1 MVTNKDMLNEVELS
15 RYNRGWESFKGRY
28 KVNSPKNVHS
38 GMPVI
43 SEVYQFEDKPIF
55 RAHVFGRRLRKF
67 DPYFIASEHPMPFWN
82 AQHYLMVGEQM
93 YSATLHLAIGNKY
106 NRRVAKEVPIEFN
119 WKKPIFFIDNVSIE
133 LIRVEE
139 GKLRGYDK
147 ETGYFSIYSDKTG
160 RVLSRMSAMS
170 FWQDRTYIQ
179 LLKKLRQG
187 DQFSMEKLL
196 RIIEAQDLI
205 HKRRTPKRQTLTTSK
220 DELIGLAQ
228 LGYYPQEKFDDF
240 FSLWD

>member
-1 MVTNKDMLNEVELS
+1 MVNIKDILTKEEIEEYGGEWN
-15 RYNRGWESFKGRY
+15 SFKGRCRL
-28 KVNSPKNVHS
+28 NASKNVHS

-93 YSATLHLAIGNKY
+93 YSASLHLAIGNKY
-106 NRRVAKEVPIEFN
+106 NERVAKEVPIEFN
-119 WKKPIFFIDNVSIE
+119 WKKPTFFIDNVSVE

-147 ETGYFSIYSDKTG
+147 ETGYFTIYSDKTG

-170 FWQDRTYIQ
+170 FWQDRNYVQ
-179 LLKKLRQG
+179 LLDRLRQG
-187 DQFSMEKLL
+187 DKSAIEKLL
-196 RIIEAQDLI
+196 RVIEAQDLTQR
-205 HKRRTPKRQTLTTSK
+205 RRTPKRQTLTTSK
-220 DELIGLAQ
+220 EELIELVR
-228 LGYYPQEKFDDF
+228 LGQYPQEKFDDF

>member
-1 MVTNKDMLNEVELS
+1 MVTNKDILTEGELS
-15 RYNRGWESFKGRY
+15 RYNQGWESFRGRY
-28 KVNSPKNVHS
+28 NVNSPKNVHS

-93 YSATLHLAIGNKY
+93 YSATLHLAIGDEY

-119 WKKPIFFIDNVSIE
+119 WKKPMFFIDNASIE

-147 ETGYFSIYSDKTG
+147 ETGYFTIYSDKTG

-187 DQFSMEKLL
+187 DQSSMERLL
-196 RIIEAQDLI
+196 RVIEAQDLT

-220 DELIGLAQ
+220 DELIELVR
-228 LGYYPQEKFDDF
+228 LGQYPQEKFDDF

>member
-1 MVTNKDMLNEVELS
+1 MVTNKDILNEAELL
-15 RYNRGWESFKGRY
+15 RYNQGWESFRGRY

-93 YSATLHLAIGNKY
+93 YSATLHLTIGDEY
-106 NRRVAKEVPIEFN
+106 NRRVAKEIPIEFN
-119 WKKPIFFIDNVSIE
+119 WKKPMFFIDNASIE

-147 ETGYFSIYSDKTG
+147 ETGYFTIYSDKTG
-160 RVLSRMSAMS
+160 RVLSRMSVMS

-187 DQFSMEKLL
+187 DQSSMDGLL
-196 RIIEAQDLI
+196 RVIEAQDLT

-220 DELIGLAQ
+220 DELIELVR
-228 LGYYPQEKFDDF
+228 LGRYPQEKFDDF